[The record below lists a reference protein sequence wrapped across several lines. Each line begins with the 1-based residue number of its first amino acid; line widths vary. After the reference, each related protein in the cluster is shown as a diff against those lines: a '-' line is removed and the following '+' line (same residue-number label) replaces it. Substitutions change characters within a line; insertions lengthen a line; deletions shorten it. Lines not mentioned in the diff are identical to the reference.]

1 MIQELREIYDPKF
14 RMLMIVTV
22 SMGLLN
28 AIIKIW
34 PAAHASASIPAHVPD
49 SNNQIVTVGS
59 ATTAAPDPQRDWLT
73 TAEVAERERVAQRTV
88 QSWIASGDLPALQ
101 HGREYR
107 IPVNY
112 PRPLSAA
119 DSGK

>member
-1 MIQELREIYDPKF
+1 MIQELRQIYDPKF
-14 RMLMIVTV
+14 RLLLIVTV
-22 SMGLLN
+22 SIGLLN
-28 AIIKIW
+28 AGINLW
-34 PAAHASASIPAHVPD
+34 RDAAVAHAGAVFAPPASN
-49 SNNQIVTVGS
+49 SQSFTVGS
-59 ATTAAPDPQRDWLT
+59 ATAAPEPQRDWLT
-73 TAEVAERERVAQRTV
+73 TAEVAERERVAPRTV

-112 PRPLSAA
+112 TRPLSAA